1 MKEIPNTEEIIEL
14 KKMMSLGLV
23 LRFTASN
30 YPFGIFIDLRLLI
43 IPLVS

>member
-14 KKMMSLGLV
+14 KNMMTLGLA

-30 YPFGIFIDLRLLI
+30 YPFGTFKGF
-43 IPLVS
+43 